1 MFNPFSQL
9 FNMRRLFACSMALV
23 CLAWPLNVEI
33 AWAEVETNTSQAQAK
48 AAEKAFDQGHY
59 AEALVLFEQALQAEP
74 DRIYWLRLMAES
86 YQYLGRFAE
95 AEAVLNTALERFPQE
110 ALLLEGLGWLKLFQ
124 KDFKAAE
131 SWLRKAGEQEPDGFW
146 IQLNLAYALL
156 FQGREADAFELLCQL
171 GRSPEGPSLGTAMKK
186 DFAKLAKFKITH
198 PDSDTLTELFTSRC
212 GLGLVLP
219 EACTPKPTASKANR
233 P

>member
-1 MFNPFSQL
+1 MFKPFSQL
-9 FNMRRLFACSMALV
+9 FYMRLVLTCSLALA
-23 CLAWPLNVEI
+23 CLAWPSTAQGV
-33 AWAEVETNTSQAQAK
+33 WAQVETKTSQAQAK
-48 AAEKAFDQGHY
+48 DAEKAFDQGHY
-59 AEALVLFEQALQAEP
+59 AEALDLFQAALKTEP
-74 DRIYWLRLMAES
+74 NRIYWLRLMAES

-95 AEAVLNTALERFPQE
+95 AEAVLTAALERYPQE
-110 ALLLEGLGWLKLFQ
+110 ALLLEGMGWLKLFQ

-131 SWLRKAGEQEPDGFW
+131 SWLRKAWLQEPDGFW

-156 FQGREADAFELLCQL
+156 FQGKEAEAFALLCQL
-171 GRSPEGPSLGTAMKK
+171 VRSPEGPSLGTAMKK

-219 EACTPKPTASKANR
+219 EACTPKPADSKTTR

>member
-1 MFNPFSQL
+1 MRFSGFVNFGL
-9 FNMRRLFACSMALV
+9 VLGLGWNAYLALPALSKV
-23 CLAWPLNVEI
+23 HPPSSAAN
-33 AWAEVETNTSQAQAK
+33 ETNIAPGKT
-48 AAEKAFDQGHY
+48 AEKAFDQGHY
-59 AEALVLFEQALQAEP
+59 AEALDLFQAALKTEP
-74 DRIYWLRLMAES
+74 NRIYWLRLMAES

-95 AEAVLNTALERFPQE
+95 AEAVLTAALERFPQE
-110 ALLLEGLGWLKLFQ
+110 ALLLEGMGWLKLFQ
-124 KDFKAAE
+124 KDFNTAE
-131 SWLRKAGEQEPDGFW
+131 SWLRKAWLQEPDGFW

-156 FQGREADAFELLCQL
+156 FQGKEAEAFALLCQL

-198 PDSDTLTELFTSRC
+198 PDSGTLTELFTSRC

-219 EACTPKPTASKANR
+219 EACTPKPAASKTTR